1 MTREPIVLSSMTF
14 QVLGR
19 ASAMIVAPQVP
30 YIHVSITDIDAPKV
44 ELPENPHRV
53 AVLRMEFHDT
63 DNASVGITEAQGEE
77 IVAFVKKYSEYPPHV
92 GLIVCNCEAGLSRS
106 AGVAA
111 ALAKWLTGDDTPF
124 FAHFIPNRLVYRRV
138 LEAAMTED

>member
-1 MTREPIVLSSMTF
+1 MTRELILFPKMMF

-19 ASAMIVAPQVP
+19 AEAMRITPKVP

-44 ELPENPHRV
+44 ELPENPHRI
-53 AVLRMEFHDT
+53 AVLRLEFHDT
-63 DNASVGITEAQGEE
+63 DTASVGISGAQAEE
-77 IVAFVKKYSEYPPHV
+77 IVAFVKEHQKDV

-106 AGVAA
+106 AGMAA

-124 FAHFIPNRLVYRRV
+124 FTHFIPNRLVYRRV
-138 LEAAMTED
+138 LEAAMAE